1 MEVWRVLPNIYHSTI
16 HHSSFSFSAPQKTN
30 ASAMQ
35 LIEQIQA
42 RFHQKNLEND
52 LPKQQPKRA
61 SMYLDNAATVGI
73 LFDGTEHEE
82 REVVLNY
89 AEQLRKQGKKVK
101 VLAFFNNKL
110 KGEQF
115 AYPAFNRLQM
125 DWTLRP
131 NSREALEFKEQA
143 FDLLLNLTKK
153 TVLPLDYLAALSKAK
168 FRVGPFTEKTYCYD
182 LMIDTSGQTDLKAFL
197 QQVVFYMKKLR
208 PAYEPAAV

>member
-1 MEVWRVLPNIYHSTI
+1 
-16 HHSSFSFSAPQKTN
+16 
-30 ASAMQ
+30 MQ
-35 LIEQIQA
+35 LIEQIRI
-42 RFHQKNLEND
+42 RFHQKNLEKD

-61 SMYLDNAATVGI
+61 SMYLDNAASVGI
-73 LFDGTEHEE
+73 LFDGTEPEE
-82 REVVLNY
+82 REAVLNY

-131 NSREALEFKEQA
+131 NSREAVEFKEQA

-182 LMIDTSGQTDLKAFL
+182 LMIDTSGKMDLKAFL

-208 PAYEPAAV
+208 PTYEAAAV